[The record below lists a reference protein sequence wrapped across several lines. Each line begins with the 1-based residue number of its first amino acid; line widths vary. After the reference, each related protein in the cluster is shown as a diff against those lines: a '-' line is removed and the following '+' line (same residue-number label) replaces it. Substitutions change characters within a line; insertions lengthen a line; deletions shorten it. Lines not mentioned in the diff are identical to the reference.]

1 MTGTIS
7 EAPATGIGKLLQ
19 ENRFLVPNH
28 QRDYS
33 WTEDEVTQ
41 LFDDIDD
48 AIDKDRPLYFLGLM
62 VFLNSPNGLI
72 VLDGQQRLAT
82 VVIILSAIR
91 NWLQQ
96 YSSRADEAQKIQ
108 DRLIGASEY
117 GETELHPRLTL
128 NAANHDAFYNY
139 VVSSVPLQD
148 IYNARAALKRQDRN
162 RRLLEAIEYAHG
174 RIQKIA
180 TDAGSPD
187 KAAKYFFGLVRYL
200 RDNVAVVRLVVT
212 SEEVAF
218 TIFETLNDRGR
229 DLSPLDLV
237 KNYLFSK
244 AATGSPE
251 RVRDLEGRW
260 MQMMSTL
267 ANVKSDDFLKAF
279 WTSRHGRIRNP
290 ELFSSLKKTYD
301 TPPKARSLSI
311 EMLEVAEQYAAL
323 ESADDPVWAPFSD
336 KVRERVR
343 SLKTIGGQP
352 VHPVILAAFKT
363 MNERE
368 MERLLWL
375 LEVLIVRYQ
384 LVGNGN
390 TGRFETTCAK
400 VARSIFAG
408 DVGTASEAFQEF
420 KEIFPPDPDFR
431 QNFANKQERN
441 NPKAQYLLRGVE
453 RERRRL
459 ENQAIGDELQLG
471 TLTVEHILPRTGGDE
486 WEKVIKADENIVEEC
501 AYRLGNLCL
510 LTKVNKDLGRAAFSK
525 KKTVFK
531 QSQILTTQELES
543 YSSWAR
549 AEIEKRQQK
558 MAKLAP
564 TVWRFQ

>member
-7 EAPATGIGKLLQ
+7 EAPATGIGKLLA
-19 ENRFLVPNH
+19 ENRFFVPNH

-33 WTEDEVTQ
+33 WTEDEVSQ

-48 AIDKDRPLYFLGLM
+48 AIKKNRPLYFLGLM
-62 VFLNSPNGLI
+62 VFLNSDRGLV

-82 VVIILSAIR
+82 VVIVLSAIR
-91 NWLQQ
+91 NWLKQ

-128 NAANHDAFYNY
+128 NTANQDAFYNY

-148 IYNARAALKRQDRN
+148 INSARNALKRQDRN
-162 RRLLEAIEYAHG
+162 KRLLEAIEYAHG

-180 TDAGSPD
+180 NDTGSPD
-187 KAAKYFFGLVRYL
+187 KAAEYFFGLVKYL

-212 SEEVAF
+212 SVEVAF

-251 RVRDLEGRW
+251 RERELEGRW
-260 MQMMSTL
+260 TQMMSTL

-290 ELFSSLKKTYD
+290 ELFASLKETYN
-301 TPPKARSLSI
+301 TANKARSLSI

-323 ESADDPVWAPFSD
+323 ESADDPVWAPYSD

-408 DVGTASEAFQEF
+408 DVGTASQALQEF
-420 KEIFPPDPDFR
+420 KEIFPTDGDFK

-459 ENQAIGDELQLG
+459 EHQAIGDELQLG
-471 TLTVEHILPRTGGDE
+471 TLTVEHILPRGGGDE
-486 WEKVIKADENIVEEC
+486 WEKVIKADESIVEEC
-501 AYRLGNLCL
+501 VYRLGNLCL

-525 KKTVFK
+525 KKAVFK
-531 QSQILTTQELES
+531 QSQILMTKELES
-543 YSSWAR
+543 YGNWTR